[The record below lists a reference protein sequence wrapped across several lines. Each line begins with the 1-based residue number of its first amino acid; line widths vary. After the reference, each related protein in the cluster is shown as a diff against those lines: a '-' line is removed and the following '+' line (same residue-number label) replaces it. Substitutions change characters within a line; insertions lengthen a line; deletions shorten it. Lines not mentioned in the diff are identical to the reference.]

1 MPARNL
7 TTKLIAAWLTVAA
20 FGAPY
25 VSKAQGLDA
34 SRLEAAVRAEE
45 AQLSARIGAAVLDTK
60 SSTIWAY
67 RGDERFPLDSTHK
80 AFACAALLAKVDRGE
95 TSLQKRVTIVA
106 ADLVAHSPITEKRI
120 GPDAISLSELCAAS
134 MAVSDNTAANA
145 VLSAIGGPPAVTDF
159 FRTLGDEVSRLDRN
173 EPDLNESAPGDPR
186 DTTTPAAAVA
196 DLNKLLIGDA
206 LKPAAREQ
214 LKQWM
219 IDDAVAGALLRAALP
234 SDWRIGDRSGAGEHG
249 SRGIVAVLWPPDRA
263 PIVTAIYIRDTTASL
278 DARNAAIARIGAAL
292 VKALPR

>member
-1 MPARNL
+1 MKVFAV
-7 TTKLIAAWLTVAA
+7 WLAVVAL
-20 FGAPY
+20 GLPC
-25 VSKAQGLDA
+25 VAQGIDA
-34 SRLEAAVRAEE
+34 GRLESAIRAEE
-45 AQLSARIGAAVLDTK
+45 AQLSAQIGAAVLDTK
-60 SSTIWAY
+60 SNAVWGY

-80 AFACAALLAKVDRGE
+80 AFACAALLAKADRGE
-95 TSLQKRVTIVA
+95 ASLQKRVVIIAT
-106 ADLVAHSPITEKRI
+106 DLVAHSPITEKRI
-120 GPDAISLSELCAAS
+120 APDAMSLSELCAA
-134 MAVSDNTAANA
+134 AITVSDNTAANA

-159 FRTLGDEVSRLDRN
+159 FRSLGDEVSRLDRN

-196 DLNKLLIGDA
+196 DLDKLLLGNT
-206 LKPAAREQ
+206 LNPAAREQ

-219 IDDAVAGALLRAALP
+219 IDDAVAGPLLRAAAP
-234 SDWRIGDRSGAGEHG
+234 SNWRIADKTGAGEHG

-263 PIVTAIYIRDTTASL
+263 PIVAAIYIRDTSASL